1 MNYTKLAQFMYVSV
15 KKYKIIKMSEI
26 DNIISTA
33 IEKAMEKYF
42 TPLVINKIDN
52 IISTAI
58 QKAVEKYIAP
68 LVINNTPLVIKGVG
82 DICDYLQISRNT
94 FLSLYH
100 KGEYGRAVTQKG
112 RMFYL
117 CPIRLFE

>member
-1 MNYTKLAQFMYVSV
+1 
-15 KKYKIIKMSEI
+15 MSEI
-26 DNIISTA
+26 DNIISEKISAA
-33 IEKAMEKYF
+33 IE
-42 TPLVINKIDN
+42 
-52 IISTAI
+52 
-58 QKAVEKYIAP
+58 KAVEKY
-68 LVINNTPLVIKGVG
+68 NTPLVIKGVVA
-82 DICDYLQISRNT
+82 ICDYLQISRNT